1 MENADLTKAYDSVK
15 TDIGNLLGWFECEL
29 DKEPADLNWGH
40 VGSLS
45 HVRTN
50 LIETLS
56 FMSGIEQD
64 QIKDGLAESWA
75 EAEIK
80 KENKSQKGA

>member
-1 MENADLTKAYDSVK
+1 MKITIKNNDAKLKTAHESAKADIA
-15 TDIGNLLGWFECEL
+15 NLLGWFECEL

-45 HVRTN
+45 HIRKN
-50 LIETLS
+50 LVETLS
-56 FMSGIEQD
+56 FMSGIEENM
-64 QIKDGLAESWA
+64 IKDGLAEARA

-80 KENKSQKGA
+80 NN